1 MNKTG
6 VVLGILLFMLM
17 GFFSKAFAH
26 RVFVFAYREDNQI
39 IGNSYFSGGTP
50 CMNCQITVYDTH
62 GKKLAETKTD
72 KKGDFK
78 VKVNYTGTVIVKV
91 NGGEGHLAE
100 FKVQGL
106 SQEEA
111 IGESKSSEAKT
122 TEASTSVAK
131 SNEALKG
138 VSVQEIKQVVRE
150 VVREETAP
158 IKAMLLQLEEEMA
171 SAKVHDVLG
180 GIGYIFGVWGLF
192 ALIRRRKGQ

>member
-6 VVLGILLFMLM
+6 IIFGILFLM
-17 GFFSKAFAH
+17 IVGFYNKAFAH

-62 GKKLAETKTD
+62 GKKLAETKTNN
-72 KKGDFK
+72 KGDFK
-78 VKVNYTGTVIVKV
+78 VKINYKGTVIVKV

-106 SQEEA
+106 SQEES
-111 IGESKSSEAKT
+111 IGENSQSNAT
-122 TEASTSVAK
+122 NQTSVG
-131 SNEALKG
+131 STTTQQISG
-138 VSVQEIKQVVRE
+138 VSPQEIKKIVRE

-158 IKAMLLQLEEEMA
+158 IKSMLLQLEEEMA

-192 ALIRRRKGQ
+192 ALIRRRKG